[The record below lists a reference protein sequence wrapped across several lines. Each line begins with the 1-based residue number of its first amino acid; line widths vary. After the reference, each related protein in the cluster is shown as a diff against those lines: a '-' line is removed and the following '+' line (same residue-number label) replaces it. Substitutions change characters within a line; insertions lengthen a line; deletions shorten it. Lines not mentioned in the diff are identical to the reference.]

1 MDDASLNAASK
12 LCANSLP
19 IVFFA
24 CEGGRYRACGLNL
37 LAKYLDIGGP
47 QPVKWIL
54 RCGVLDILP
63 AVLKWTSPHEASVAI
78 FLLQRLML
86 SEDGPRLLIQPLDTL
101 HKPPMHLFGDFLCQH
116 ISESGINLPPD
127 TVAAVLFLYSKAIL
141 DANWALPDGLKA
153 QFQQIL
159 NIALGAEDSLVRT
172 WASFALAA
180 CPPPD
185 VEIQRKVRQSAVAD
199 PVQNVRTAASFAIW
213 HWQAPED
220 DYTNGSLTLGEEDCG
235 HIDFISQA
243 SKDASY
249 LVRAFAFALAM
260 DFVLSHRHGVV
271 EYIKQ
276 LAVNNV
282 ATTDEGNLSP
292 HFSFGPIIS
301 TLASGCRDPLRFL
314 QNAVQDFLTR
324 FWADERTCD
333 ADSWSQVFPDMPQ
346 VMTTANTEKTAE
358 KTQASRPPLTHSAL
372 PKIGMAQ
379 DTLGAQTERP
389 MTQHILAWRHRQECY
404 FHETRLTL
412 TAYEAGSRAMSSW
425 TKESLEIQTSE
436 RARLLQFHPR
446 VPILAYGDSTGY
458 RLFDYAKQRTIARRS
473 LPIHERGIVA
483 LHFVDLGCPT
493 LDVIELSAAGIVRV
507 VKRIEEESFH
517 EESQVVQGFRLGHFS
532 HGERIVASWN
542 AIKLELRVGVG
553 SRQSLQIWDLA
564 SAKRKAD
571 VMTGCAAGIT
581 CMDNEPMRGNLSLL
595 GFNDGTVALFDVR
608 QQSRHCVARWPEGHS
623 ETVLSCSLTAS
634 QEIASIGQDGALN
647 VWDLRVPN
655 QPICTSSGLLQLPSR
670 GLGAAAMSS
679 TSVFAHATAE
689 STAMVFH
696 PQEACLAVAESKKI
710 VIRTARSER

>member
-1 MDDASLNAASK
+1 MQ
-12 LCANSLP
+12 
-19 IVFFA
+19 
-24 CEGGRYRACGLNL
+24 
-37 LAKYLDIGGP
+37 KYLDIGGP

-127 TVAAVLFLYSKAIL
+127 TVAGVLFLYSKAIL

-292 HFSFGPIIS
+292 HSSFGPIIS

-358 KTQASRPPLTHSAL
+358 KTQASRPPLTVSFCFVVSSLALRPCSQHSAL

-404 FHETRLTL
+404 FHETRLTVCRFGTHSVQAPLNTCEPLQWADSEGDKLGSTIQTSHLGMSQL

-436 RARLLQFHPR
+436 RARLLQ
-446 VPILAYGDSTGY
+446 
-458 RLFDYAKQRTIARRS
+458 
-473 LPIHERGIVA
+473 
-483 LHFVDLGCPT
+483 
-493 LDVIELSAAGIVRV
+493 
-507 VKRIEEESFH
+507 
-517 EESQVVQGFRLGHFS
+517 
-532 HGERIVASWN
+532 
-542 AIKLELRVGVG
+542 
-553 SRQSLQIWDLA
+553 
-564 SAKRKAD
+564 
-571 VMTGCAAGIT
+571 
-581 CMDNEPMRGNLSLL
+581 
-595 GFNDGTVALFDVR
+595 
-608 QQSRHCVARWPEGHS
+608 
-623 ETVLSCSLTAS
+623 
-634 QEIASIGQDGALN
+634 
-647 VWDLRVPN
+647 
-655 QPICTSSGLLQLPSR
+655 
-670 GLGAAAMSS
+670 
-679 TSVFAHATAE
+679 
-689 STAMVFH
+689 
-696 PQEACLAVAESKKI
+696 
-710 VIRTARSER
+710 